1 MQIFKYVWCIPY
13 NERYNM
19 DSLDEST
26 FLKLLGGSP
35 ITKIIDFML
44 TSREFDYSKR
54 EIADNA
60 SISYNTL
67 NSVWLKL
74 VSNGIIIKTRRVG
87 KQDMFRLN
95 SGNALVKQLIKF
107 FDALLKESIEEHT
120 LQAKQLA

>member
-1 MQIFKYVWCIPY
+1 
-13 NERYNM
+13 M